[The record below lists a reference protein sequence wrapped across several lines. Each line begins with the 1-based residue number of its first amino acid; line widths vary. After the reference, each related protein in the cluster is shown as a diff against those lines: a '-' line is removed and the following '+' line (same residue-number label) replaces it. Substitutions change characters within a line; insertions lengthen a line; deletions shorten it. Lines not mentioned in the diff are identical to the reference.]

1 MPPQMWKSWH
11 VRLKA
16 MKAGVP
22 DVEIASG
29 VEEIL
34 QRDVRDN
41 YTVKRAAVN
50 HWLNGR
56 RIPTLAEFFALC
68 QVIGVDPGEV
78 LFGER
83 VLHRYTPA
91 HSDTARAL
99 RQQAAEP
106 IALYDPQSK
115 VREFKAKRRRVR
127 KAVIR

>member
-1 MPPQMWKSWH
+1 MPLPTWKSWH
-11 VRLKA
+11 NRLKM
-16 MKAGVP
+16 MKAGMP
-22 DVEIASG
+22 DVDIASG

-34 QRDVRDN
+34 QRDLREN

-83 VLHRYTPA
+83 VLHQYTLA
-91 HSDTARAL
+91 QLDTARAL
-99 RQQAAEP
+99 RHKAADP
-106 IALYDPQSK
+106 LALYDPQSK
-115 VREFKAKRRRVR
+115 VREFKAKRRRAR
-127 KAVIR
+127 KAAMR